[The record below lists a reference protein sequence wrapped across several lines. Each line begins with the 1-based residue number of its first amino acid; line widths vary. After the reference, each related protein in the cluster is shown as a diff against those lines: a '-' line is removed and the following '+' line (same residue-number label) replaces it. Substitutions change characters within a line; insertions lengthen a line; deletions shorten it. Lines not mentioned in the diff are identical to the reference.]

1 MDTKADK
8 KLEQNHFEY
17 LLEQQVEYS
26 KQLKQENDQ
35 MREILKLIWETDA
48 LAQWAWEKGDD
59 DESIAD
65 ILRETMKKI
74 K

>member
-1 MDTKADK
+1 MIKTWLDIEKEEQEHYELVLEVA
-8 KLEQNHFEY
+8 KLREQN
-17 LLEQQVEYS
+17 
-26 KQLKQENDQ
+26 KQMKEV
-35 MREILKLIWETDA
+35 LKLIWETDA

-65 ILRETMKKI
+65 ILRETMSKI